1 MYKAIVD
8 RCRGNRTTQ
17 GKEKLA
23 ELHHNEH
30 EEKAKKLVSTERKKE
45 KAFHTHPVH
54 NHKPLWPLESRAGRQ
69 PIETTPP
76 LSTDEVVEGARH
88 EACIYPAVSPPSI
101 GANC

>member
-1 MYKAIVD
+1 MISYVETMIKISEDFVHVVTYDAYKP
-8 RCRGNRTTQ
+8 GH
-17 GKEKLA
+17 
-23 ELHHNEH
+23 LH
-30 EEKAKKLVSTERKKE
+30 VVVIS
-45 KAFHTHPVH
+45 
-54 NHKPLWPLESRAGRQ
+54 PLWLLESRAGRQ